1 MGNGGKIWP
10 QQLTL
15 EGANNEVK
23 GPTVRKRHAKTAPQ
37 VEVPVCPQDS
47 GANFSSQKRLR
58 LDKGQT
64 VTHMNRQTQSV
75 SIAKIDKLNAKQ
87 GGLEQGQ
94 LCISFTS
101 VKKKFKGA
109 NTNNQPYTP
118 PQFGPNTLDEENIEP
133 GISFSGGDTGRMGS
147 EISLGY
153 EDSK

>member
-1 MGNGGKIWP
+1 MP
-10 QQLTL
+10 PQLTL
-15 EGANNEVK
+15 EDAHDEVR

-47 GANFSSQKRLR
+47 GANSSSQKRRR

-64 VTHMNRQTQSV
+64 VTHTNRQTQSV

-109 NTNNQPYTP
+109 NTNNLPYTP
-118 PQFGPNTLDEENIEP
+118 LQFGPNTLTEGNIEP
-133 GISFSGGDTGRMGS
+133 GISFFWG
-147 EISLGY
+147 
-153 EDSK
+153 